1 MKMKIL
7 LSMLTLLSVTTSVLA
22 QDSYDDLMK
31 KSRRARTTSTIF
43 VAAGPVIAA
52 GGVGTLIYGL
62 VSKEGGLNYYYDV
75 NGNYV
80 SDSKNYNT
88 EIIIGAAGTL
98 TGIALALT
106 SIHFSNRSSDLKREA
121 RKAKL
126 KTSTERINIPG
137 LQNSFANNKARQFKL
152 SLMIP
157 LGR

>member
-7 LSMLTLLSVTTSVLA
+7 LTILTILGISTSIFA
-22 QDSYDDLMK
+22 QDSYDELMK

-52 GGVGTLIYGL
+52 GGIGTLIYGL
-62 VSKEGGLNYYYDV
+62 VSKDGGLNYYYDT

-80 SDSKNYNT
+80 SDTKSHNT
-88 EIIIGAAGTL
+88 EIIVGAAGAL
-98 TGIALALT
+98 VGIALALT
-106 SIHFSNRSSDLKREA
+106 SIHFSNKASELKREA

-137 LQNSFANNKARQFKL
+137 LQNAFASNGSRQFKF